1 MARGTSG
8 RFDEVFMH
16 CHGLFTTF
24 SHVTSYGV
32 SRAQGGVPMGSS
44 WLLVLIVATVGSIG
58 LVEFIVWAV
67 LVIRDPSFDFLKL
80 ERRQHKQI

>member
-1 MARGTSG
+1 
-8 RFDEVFMH
+8 
-16 CHGLFTTF
+16 
-24 SHVTSYGV
+24 
-32 SRAQGGVPMGSS
+32 MGSS